1 MDMVWL
7 SKGSRGSWISV
18 FLVFPVSSFEPISK
32 KTKNPDKA
40 ITRISNFSVA
50 RECKDPKELENN
62 QKERGKEK
70 EEKREGGPRAP
81 WGPWAPWAPP
91 LSFSLSLFLFL
102 FDCFPILLDPCILL
116 QPRNSKFE

>member
-1 MDMVWL
+1 MGMISVPWL
-7 SKGSRGSWISV
+7 SKGPRESWLSGFV
-18 FLVFPVSSFEPISK
+18 VSTASSFEPTSK

-70 EEKREGGPRAP
+70 EEKREGEPWAP
-81 WGPWAPWAPP
+81 WGPWAPWAP
-91 LSFSLSLFLFL
+91 LSLFLFL
-102 FDCFPILLDPCILL
+102 FSSLFFLSLLVPL
-116 QPRNSKFE
+116 SF